1 LEHQVITKADI
12 DGGFFD
18 GAVARILE
26 LQRPNGAIPWYDGGV
41 IDPWNHV
48 EAAMGLTVV
57 GHWDE
62 ARKAY
67 AFLKD
72 SQLDD
77 GSWWSEYGA
86 AVPLD
91 DNKYTGDGEHE
102 KHIQDTNMTAYIATG
117 IWHYYLV
124 TGDQSF
130 LKDYWLTVVGA
141 MGFVLSLQSDEGDIR
156 WASDRP
162 ETPEDDA
169 LITGC
174 ASIYK
179 SLECAILIAQ
189 KIRSPQP
196 AWERAREA
204 LGDALRNK
212 PHRFDRT
219 WVSKDNYSM
228 DWYYPILSGVLTGEA
243 AKARLE
249 AKWDLFV
256 AEDKGCRCVVDQP
269 WVTIAESCEL
279 ALTLLRM
286 GDRPRAEAMFA
297 WQHQWRDEQGAYW
310 MGHQFAE
317 NVPWPEE
324 KPAWTAAA
332 AILAADALTG
342 YTKAADLFTGMQFL
356 EASAHAAQKA

>member
-1 LEHQVITKADI
+1 MLSHPVITKADI
-12 DGGFFD
+12 AGGFFE
-18 GAVARILE
+18 GAIARILE

-41 IDPWNHV
+41 IDPWNHT

-57 GHWDE
+57 GHLDE
-62 ARKAY
+62 ARLAY
-67 AFLKD
+67 KFLKD
-72 SQLDD
+72 SQLED

-86 AVPLD
+86 AVPMD
-91 DNKYTGDGEHE
+91 ENHYTGDGAHE

-117 IWHYYLV
+117 VWHYYLV

-130 LKDYWLTVVGA
+130 LREYWQCVAHA
-141 MGFVLSLQSDEGDIR
+141 MEFVLSLQSEHGDIR

-179 SLECAILIAQ
+179 SLECAILIAREL
-189 KIRSPQP
+189 RSPHQ
-196 AWERAREA
+196 AWFDARDA

-212 PHRFDRT
+212 PERFDRT
-219 WVSKDNYSM
+219 WASKDNYSM
-228 DWYYPILSGVLTGEA
+228 DWYYPVLTGVVTGEA
-243 AKARLE
+243 AQQRLE
-249 AKWDLFV
+249 AKWDIFV
-256 AEDKGCRCVVDQP
+256 AEDKGCRCVLDQP

-279 ALTLLRM
+279 ALALLRM

-297 WQHQWRDEQGAYW
+297 WQHQWRDEAGSYW

-332 AILAADALTG
+332 AILTADALTG
-342 YTKAADLFTGMQFL
+342 YTSASGLFTKDQTVI
-356 EASAHAAQKA
+356 